1 MFDFEKLTRKWFDSD
16 SWWLCILMR
25 AWTASSMDPNW
36 SSAILWS
43 FLLGK
48 LYFWMKYFFSTNYV
62 LNIKILLIIVNAA
75 TYGKNLNAFTSK
87 LLVVNASLISSSVTV
102 ALQEKRKSFYYND
115 NFALKRHRLSFYVT
129 LNETI
134 KIFLFINF

>member
-1 MFDFEKLTRKWFDSD
+1 M
-16 SWWLCILMR
+16 
-25 AWTASSMDPNW
+25 
-36 SSAILWS
+36 
-43 FLLGK
+43 
-48 LYFWMKYFFSTNYV
+48 
-62 LNIKILLIIVNAA
+62 KILNEIYFYNLIHIEILLMIVNAA

-102 ALQEKRKSFYYND
+102 ALREESKSFYYND
-115 NFALKRHRLSFYVT
+115 NFALKRHRLSFYET